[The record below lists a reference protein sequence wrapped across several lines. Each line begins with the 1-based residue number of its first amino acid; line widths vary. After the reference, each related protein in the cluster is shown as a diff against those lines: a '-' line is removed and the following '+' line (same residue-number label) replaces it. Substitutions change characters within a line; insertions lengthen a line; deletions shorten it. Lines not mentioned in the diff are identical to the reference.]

1 MTDYGVVEFWNKLF
15 VVPFERL
22 AYWVCLTNYGSLMVG
37 YRSAPFNRQ
46 GMKYALI
53 DIETLQEKKDPDIQ
67 HPSFIASF
75 MESLVLLDG
84 TNVESY

>member
-1 MTDYGVVEFWNKLF
+1 MVESWNKLF
-15 VVPFERL
+15 VVPFERVSC
-22 AYWVCLTNYGSLMVG
+22 WISLTDYGSLMVW
-37 YRSAPFNRQ
+37 YRNDPGERQ
-46 GMKYALI
+46 GFKHALI

-67 HPSFIASF
+67 HPSYVAAF